1 MKNLVTFV
9 RRLPLRQILTVFLA
23 SVMLVVTTAC
33 NNGNEMGARP
43 NNPPVQMGGNN
54 NPHTKSGDGYTQYK
68 MSTDPQVKKAQ
79 GDRADGQLVA
89 PQLIAANIEGN
100 AGDILY
106 PGKNA
111 SSTANP
117 TIGPRGQQT
126 LQKQTQQFPK
136 QRQTV
141 IDRSDPN
148 EKILESIGEQF
159 KESSEFLND
168 TGDAAVQ
175 RPEMQPNPSVNR
187 HSSVKR

>member
-33 NNGNEMGARP
+33 NNGDQMGARP

-54 NPHTKSGDGYTQYK
+54 NPHTQGGDGYTQYK

-79 GDRADGQLVA
+79 GDRADRQLVA
-89 PQLIAANIEGN
+89 PQLIAATIDSN
-100 AGDILY
+100 AGDLLY
-106 PGKNA
+106 PGDNA
-111 SSTANP
+111 NNTANP
-117 TIGPRGQQT
+117 AIGPRGQQA

-148 EKILESIGEQF
+148 QKILERVGEQF
-159 KESSEFLND
+159 KDASEFLND

-175 RPEMQPNPSVNR
+175 RPEMQPNPSINRNSSVNR
-187 HSSVKR
+187 